1 MALINDFHYFVLQG
15 SQQYILCS
23 IDKTVSK
30 RFINS
35 SVSSPQKT
43 QINKQLG
50 VGMQLKE
57 IMRTI
62 VKYCNSA

>member
-35 SVSSPQKT
+35 SVSSLQKT

>member
-23 IDKTVSK
+23 IDKTISK

-35 SVSSPQKT
+35 SVSSPKKT
-43 QINKQLG
+43 LINKQLR
-50 VGMQLKE
+50 VGIQLQE

-62 VKYCNSA
+62 VKYSNSA